1 MIPRP
6 RLYYPRRNLAD
17 HLEVTAGRFAEATA
31 LKCGGERLSFRELD
45 ALSNSLANGLQAGGL
60 QVGERVYVALANILE
75 WPIALFGIL
84 RAGGTVVAAN
94 PRWNAEEVRHAIELV
109 QPTRI
114 VTDATSRAAAES
126 TGLPLLTVDPRHSGS
141 FWSLIR
147 ESSPEPVAKLERDWE
162 DSEAVLFFSSGTT
175 GMPKAVRHSHY
186 SLGASVVNWKSALGH
201 NFPDKQQFPLPVF
214 TGFGV
219 SSIIGS
225 VLGGTELHLSATSDV
240 RTMLQ
245 EIQDER
251 ITHSM
256 LVAPVAQKMAQ
267 LPDLEEY
274 DLSSLRVLV
283 WCATAVNLPVA
294 DLVTQ
299 RTGVHWVVGYGMTE
313 LLGLTCNPAE
323 YPELCRNDTVGPP
336 RSDGEVRIVDI
347 ETLEDLP
354 VGQEGEIL
362 ARSPARM
369 MGYLPES
376 ANEEVILEGGWL
388 RTGDVGRLDED
399 GWLTITDRIKD
410 LIKVSGLQVAPAEV
424 EGVMLGFDRIKDVAV
439 VGAPDEQRGEV
450 PVALV
455 VPAGEVTEREILD
468 WLEPRMSTYKRPTKV
483 LFVEAIPRT
492 ASGKILR
499 RELRRV
505 AAEQL
510 HLTGAGS

>member
-1 MIPRP
+1 LIPRP
-6 RLYYPRRNLAD
+6 RLYYPRCNLAD
-17 HLEVTAGRFAEATA
+17 HLEVTAARFAEATA

-45 ALSNSLANGLQAGGL
+45 ALSNSLANGLREAGL
-60 QVGERVYVALANILE
+60 KAGERVYLALSNILE

-94 PRWNAEEVRHAIELV
+94 PRWNSEEVQHAIELV
-109 QPTRI
+109 RPVRI
-114 VTDATSRAAAES
+114 VSDATSRAAVEMS
-126 TGLPLLTVDPRHSGS
+126 GLPLLTIDPGHSGS
-141 FWSLIR
+141 FWSLIQ
-147 ESSPEPVAKLERDWE
+147 ESSPEPVPRLERDWE
-162 DSEAVLFFSSGTT
+162 TTEAVLFFSSGTT
-175 GMPKAVRHSHY
+175 GLPKAVRHSHY
-186 SLGASVVNWKSALGH
+186 SLGASVINWKSALGH
-201 NFPDKQQFPLPVF
+201 SFPDRQQFPLPVF

-225 VLGGTELHLSATSDV
+225 VLGGTELHISATSDV
-240 RTMLQ
+240 RAMLQ

-283 WCATAVNLPVA
+283 WCATSVNLPVA

-336 RSDGEVRIVDI
+336 RSDGEVRIVDVD
-347 ETLEDLP
+347 TLADLP

-376 ANEEVILEGGWL
+376 ANEGVILEGGWL
-388 RTGDVGRLDED
+388 RTGDVGKLDEE

-424 EGVMLGFDRIKDVAV
+424 EGAMLGFDRVKDVAV
-439 VGAPDEQRGEV
+439 VGVPDEQRGEV
-450 PVALV
+450 PVAFV
-455 VPAGEVTEREILD
+455 VPDGEVSESDILV
-468 WLEPRMSTYKRPTKV
+468 WLEARLSTYKRPVRV
-483 LFVEAIPRT
+483 LFVDSIPRT

-499 RELRRV
+499 RDLRRD
-505 AAEQL
+505 AAERL
-510 HLTGAGS
+510 NPASVKS